1 MRSPVA
7 LFIEQLSRKED
18 VGANLYQDQ
27 PFLSGIVVKINW
39 NVSIQG

>member
-18 VGANLYQDQ
+18 VRANLHQDQ
-27 PFLSGIVVKINW
+27 PFFVWHRGED
-39 NVSIQG
+39 

>member
-7 LFIEQLSRKED
+7 LFIGQLSRKED
-18 VGANLYQDQ
+18 VRANLHQDQ
-27 PFLSGIVVKINW
+27 PFLSGIVVKINR